1 MEEHHRQ
8 QPTTAL
14 KIAVLGPEKS
24 VKSKLCAHLE
34 QEFPELN
41 NPKREDIL
49 FHDSCLELKS
59 AGSPIQFLQ
68 IGFDQLKHENE
79 NLSNGN
85 GLFLTQTCVLET
97 KIFSDLFLGES
108 HPILEKMAKKH
119 KYDLFV
125 LLDADLTLSS
135 EKSNA
140 QSWIG
145 LCESD
150 LQKYNKPYL
159 KWSELKEKDYSHV
172 AQIVT
177 DLKKTKLLGF
187 TSHDFVQCYHL
198 EISPKSLETQ
208 FEFLISGVPF
218 VTLDRIA
225 QIKDGIQAM
234 SDDEAHY
241 YAHFFDSKKEHLKLK
256 KFVPASGAASRMFK
270 FLSEFLAEFKMGE
283 ESINA
288 YVNRKKAKNLALFLV
303 GIEKFPFYSMVHQ
316 RLQEKYADF
325 LSWTA
330 DKKHYHFIKIL
341 LDPNEFDVLNK
352 PKGVLPFHQYATHV
366 ATPVEEHLTE
376 SLFYATSNGKANV
389 HFTVSEEHQA
399 AFDELVHQ
407 LKPKLEHQFNT
418 EIKVSFSYQSHATDS
433 IALDEANNLVRDKQD
448 NLIFRPGGHGALL
461 DNLNQ
466 LQADIVFIKNIDNV
480 IQNHIDVI
488 SKYKKALGGILL
500 EKQEKIFAILKAL
513 EQSTVSKDFL
523 DEVVDFIQNQ
533 LHFEVAEAFSKFT
546 KESKIEYLQNY
557 LNRPIRVCGMVKNE
571 GEPGGGPFWVQ
582 DRKGLVFLQ
591 IVESSQINLNDSNQL
606 KIVEKATHFNPVDIV
621 CGLKDF
627 RGLPFNLK
635 EFTDPQS
642 GFIVHKHKGDKEI
655 KAYELPGLWNGGMAK
670 WLTIFV
676 EVPLITFNPVKTV
689 NDLLKSPHQPL

>member
-1 MEEHHRQ
+1 MEEHLRQ
-8 QPTTAL
+8 QPSTAL

-24 VKSKLCAHLE
+24 VKSELCAYLE
-34 QEFPELN
+34 QEFPQLTIS
-41 NPKREDIL
+41 KRDHFL
-49 FHDSCLELKS
+49 FHENCLELNS
-59 AGSPIQFLQ
+59 SGSISQFLQ
-68 IGFDQLKHENE
+68 IGFDQLKKENE
-79 NLSNGN
+79 DIAKGN

-125 LLDADLTLSS
+125 LLDSNLTGSVENS
-135 EKSNA
+135 KG
-140 QSWIG
+140 QSWIR
-145 LCESD
+145 LCESE
-150 LQKYNKPYL
+150 LQKYDKPYL
-159 KWSELKEKDYSHV
+159 KWSELKEKDNSHV
-172 AQIVT
+172 AQILF
-177 DLKKTKLLGF
+177 DFKKTKQLGF
-187 TSHDFVQCYHL
+187 TSHDFLQCYHL
-198 EISPKSLETQ
+198 EITPESLEKQIT
-208 FEFLISGVPF
+208 FLTSGVSF

-225 QIKDGIQAM
+225 QINDGIQAL

-270 FLSEFLAEFKMGE
+270 FLSEFLAEFKSGE

-303 GIEKFPFYSMVHQ
+303 GLEKFPFYSLVHQ
-316 RLQEKYADF
+316 RLLEKYPDF
-325 LSWTA
+325 LSWTS
-330 DKKHYHFIKIL
+330 DKKHYQFIKIL
-341 LDPNEFDVLNK
+341 LDPTEFDVLNK
-352 PKGVLPFHQYATHV
+352 PKGVLPFHHYGNHI

-376 SLFYATSNGKANV
+376 SLFYATSNGKAQV
-389 HFTVSEEHQA
+389 HFTVSEEHQE
-399 AFDELVHQ
+399 AFDTLVHD
-407 LKPKLEHQFNT
+407 LKVKLERQFQT
-418 EIKVSFSYQSHATDS
+418 EIKVGFSYQSRATDS

-466 LQADIVFIKNIDNV
+466 LQSDIVFIKNIDNV
-480 IQNHIDVI
+480 IQNHIEVI
-488 SKYKKALGGILL
+488 SKYKKALAGILL
-500 EKQEKIFAILKAL
+500 EKQEKIFAFLKAL
-513 EQSTVSKDFL
+513 EQSTVSKEFL
-523 DEVVDFIQNQ
+523 DEIVDFIQNQ
-533 LHFEVAEAFSKFT
+533 LHFEVVEAFSKFT
-546 KESKIEYLQNY
+546 KENKIEYLQNY

-582 DRKGLVFLQ
+582 DKKGLVFLQ
-591 IVESSQINLNDSNQL
+591 IVETSQINLNDSNQL
-606 KIVEKATHFNPVDIV
+606 KIVEKATHFNPVDMV
-621 CGLKDF
+621 CGLKDY

-642 GFIVHKHKGDKEI
+642 GFVVHKNKGDKEV